1 MTMRPKSPP
10 PEDELARLR
19 EQIEVLRIEKNNL
32 ATNLEQASQE
42 LKKHQQLFDHSSD
55 ALMILNH
62 SALVTDC
69 NTTCVNL
76 FGWKSK
82 DDIRGKSFYDFIP
95 SHNKE
100 SLRLMIDSGLHHKS
114 EVPIETVFL
123 KNNESKIQAL
133 LSFSNQGMANKALVA
148 IIKDLTPM
156 VKIQEDASKQIEV
169 LAKLSIFNNEI
180 KQAHT
185 SRELK
190 LSLCSQCVLLTQAC
204 EVWFLSQEAHNMA
217 ELIFYS
223 PHGISTRHIEVDN
236 SFYIQTLKFLNQP
249 QDVYV
254 FENQNLI
261 HLPGEKANKHITFQY
276 IIGTHLR
283 TGNWTLLGLNYDHLP
298 IAEKNGD
305 IDFLRNIF
313 SLIFSSLENLNTYEK
328 IIENENRFRAII
340 ENSDNVICVLNED
353 LKYTYVSPNIT
364 KYNISDNLLLG
375 HKVGHL
381 IHPDDKHKY
390 IEAIQYIID
399 HKNESV
405 TLPAIRTGKKGDTI
419 SFSDVH
425 LTNMLHIKGV
435 EGLVVTFRDINE
447 RMAYE
452 NKLRQSEEKFR
463 NIFNLGNDPIYIT
476 DLNGNFL
483 EVNDVATDRTGLTK
497 EEFLSTNLK
506 YIASTIA
513 PQRVASFIDE
523 IIQKGSATAEDSF
536 VNKYGNYL
544 FFEING
550 KLIDYNNTQALLLRT
565 INVTELKNIEHRILE
580 TIIKTEER
588 ERARFARELHDGI
601 GPYLSAIKFF
611 LQTLTLE
618 NNEESRATINHKAL
632 ESIDETI
639 RSIKEIS
646 NNLSPRVLT
655 HFGIIA
661 ALKALIKKVTESHV
675 TIDIQSNIEGIR
687 FDENMEIN
695 IFRIVTELVNNS
707 LKHAKANQLNISLM
721 LNNNQL
727 TITYS
732 DNGIGFN
739 FHKKY
744 ALGKGSGLYNI
755 ANRVKSLHGT
765 CDFTTSVDKGLFF
778 KAIFKI

>member
-1 MTMRPKSPP
+1 MRPNSPQP
-10 PEDELARLR
+10 DNESARLR
-19 EQIEVLRIEKNNL
+19 EQLKVLQTEKRKL
-32 ATNLEQASQE
+32 RTELEQTTHN
-42 LKKHQQLFDHSSD
+42 LTKHQQFFDLSSD

-62 SALVTDC
+62 STIVTDC

-76 FGWKSK
+76 FGGESK

-95 SHNKE
+95 DSKKE
-100 SLRLMIDSGLHHKS
+100 SLRLMIETGLHCTT
-114 EVPIETVFL
+114 ELPIETVFQ
-123 KNNESKIQAL
+123 KNNGSPIPAL
-133 LSFSNQGMANKALVA
+133 LNLSNKGTKNNALLV

-156 VKIQEDASKQIEV
+156 VQIQEDASKQIEV
-169 LAKLSIFNNEI
+169 LAKLSIFNNEM

-185 SRELK
+185 SQELK
-190 LSLCSQCVLLTQAC
+190 QSLCSQCVLLTQAN

-223 PHGISTRHIEVDN
+223 PHGISTRHIEIDN

-261 HLPGEKANKHITFQY
+261 HLPGGKTNKSVTFQY
-276 IIGTHLR
+276 VIGTHLR
-283 TGNWTLLGLNYDHLP
+283 SGNWILLGLNYDHP
-298 IAEKNGD
+298 PQAEKNED

-353 LKYTYVSPNIT
+353 LEYTYVSPNIIN
-364 KYNISDNLLLG
+364 YNISDNLLLG
-375 HKVGHL
+375 HKAGSL
-381 IHPDDKHKY
+381 FHPDDRSKY
-390 IEAIQYIID
+390 TEAIQYIID

-405 TLPAIRTGKKGDTI
+405 TLPAIRTGKKGGTI

-506 YIASTIA
+506 YISSAIA

-523 IIQKGSATAEDSF
+523 IIQQGSATADDTF
-536 VNKYGNYL
+536 VNKNGDHI

-565 INVTELKNIEHRILE
+565 INVTERKNIEHRILE
-580 TIIKTEER
+580 TIIKTEES

-618 NNEESRATINHKAL
+618 NDEKSRATISHKAL

-661 ALKALIKKVTESHV
+661 ALKALIKKVTDSHV
-675 TIDIQSNIEGIR
+675 AIDIHSNIEGVR

-707 LKHAKANQLNISLM
+707 LKHAKANQLNVSLM
-721 LNNNQL
+721 LNNDQL

-739 FHKKY
+739 FQKKY

-765 CDFTTSVDKGLFF
+765 YDFAISINKGLFF
-778 KAIFKI
+778 KATFKI